1 MPDRAT
7 HRALIALL
15 GGVLVLLLGLGLWMY
30 QMTGSSDMMSGAF
43 QESEQGRV
51 DIGGP
56 FELVD
61 HTGRTVTEADFA
73 GGYTLTYFGFTYCPD
88 FCPAGLQTASAAL
101 DLLEDDAP
109 EVASQV
115 TPVFVSVDPERDTV
129 SAMADY
135 VTHFHPRMVGLT
147 GSPEQVAEA
156 AKNYRVYY
164 QKVESE
170 TATYYLVDH
179 STFLY
184 LIGPDGY
191 YVTHFSHGTPPE
203 EIAQRVKAEVAG

>member
-1 MPDRAT
+1 MPERAMT
-7 HRALIALL
+7 RAMIMLAVGIF
-15 GGVLVLLLGLGLWMY
+15 VLLIGFGFWMY
-30 QMTGSSDMMSGAF
+30 QQLGSGDLMSGAF
-43 QESEQGRV
+43 QESDQARV

-73 GGYTLTYFGFTYCPD
+73 GGYSLMYFGFTYCPD
-88 FCPAGLQTASAAL
+88 FCPAGLQTISAAL
-101 DLLEDDAP
+101 DLLEEQAP
-109 EVASQV
+109 DVAKEV
-115 TPVFVSVDPERDTV
+115 TPIFVSVDPERDTV
-129 SAMADY
+129 EAMADY

-147 GSPEQVAEA
+147 GTPEQVAEA

-179 STFLY
+179 STYLY

-191 YVTHFSHGTPPE
+191 YVTHFSHSTDPA
-203 EIAQRVKAEVAG
+203 EIAERVKAQVAG